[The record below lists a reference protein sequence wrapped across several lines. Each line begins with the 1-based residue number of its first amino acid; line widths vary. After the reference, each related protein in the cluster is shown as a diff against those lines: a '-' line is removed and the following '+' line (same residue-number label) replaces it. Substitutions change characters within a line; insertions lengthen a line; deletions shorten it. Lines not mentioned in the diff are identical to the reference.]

1 MNEVEL
7 KICKGGDLGTNSYVI
22 MSGERAIVIDPA
34 DFTQITDALRGKR
47 LDFIVITH
55 EHFDHV
61 LALNELKSHYGAKVI
76 AQRKAS
82 ENIANPSKNLSR
94 FSDMIYDVMKIKKTR
109 ETPEFSA
116 QKADTEFDE
125 NYELSW
131 LGHTLT
137 FVHTPG
143 HSEGSCCVKLEGLL
157 FSGDS
162 LFEAVDTSFL
172 GGAKAKAA
180 YDKISMPYFRSLDP
194 FLRVCPGHGESFI
207 LGDKLNACQKAT
219 EIFKNRPKF
228 TNFFVN
234 FDEFNE
240 TLKNAK
246 ILVRAECCFLLVKH
260 GGFYKFYY
268 FVDKLENLA
277 NLDEFFRLINEPV
290 VAEIVSKNA
299 VASDFLKGVKFK
311 PYKIYSRYRSVKK
324 NRSFNNVLPADLSD
338 ASEIFELISETFDPL
353 SDYLPSFEELSKLI
367 AKGLVFV
374 IKQERAIAGAAIF
387 EIKEK
392 ICYFRLNCVK
402 KEFQNGLI
410 GFALASA
417 PKQMQEA
424 QTFYTWIN
432 DENKEAVRLN
442 SALGYKPDG
451 LKNYIFIKDDE

>member
-1 MNEVEL
+1 MNF
-7 KICKGGDLGTNSYVI
+7 G
-22 MSGERAIVIDPA
+22 
-34 DFTQITDALRGKR
+34 
-47 LDFIVITH
+47 
-55 EHFDHV
+55 
-61 LALNELKSHYGAKVI
+61 
-76 AQRKAS
+76 
-82 ENIANPSKNLSR
+82 
-94 FSDMIYDVMKIKKTR
+94 
-109 ETPEFSA
+109 
-116 QKADTEFDE
+116 
-125 NYELSW
+125 
-131 LGHTLT
+131 
-137 FVHTPG
+137 
-143 HSEGSCCVKLEGLL
+143 
-157 FSGDS
+157 
-162 LFEAVDTSFL
+162 
-172 GGAKAKAA
+172 
-180 YDKISMPYFRSLDP
+180 
-194 FLRVCPGHGESFI
+194 
-207 LGDKLNACQKAT
+207 
-219 EIFKNRPKF
+219 
-228 TNFFVN
+228 
-234 FDEFNE
+234 EFNE
-240 TLKNAK
+240 ALKNAK

-260 GGFYKFYY
+260 GEFYKFYY
-268 FVDKLENLA
+268 LVDRLENLA

-338 ASEIFELISETFDPL
+338 ASEIFELINETFDPL